1 MQFNRVDDNG
11 MKQAQD
17 LIFENGTVWAVS
29 TSGWSGNDRLEAEDL
44 GIEEKDVLDIFRLGN
59 KKLLPDA
66 VRIRLHGAR
75 SQVQGLMMRVGRP
88 FFIRGCYFVPD
99 KSLLGALEGLKMV
112 RLRQEQEVSRFLDG
126 YESMRWKMISDY
138 PVLES
143 AAWPTPEQIRARFAV
158 KWVVFQVTGTEARSS
173 DPEELIQAKREFQAE
188 LKGEYENLKTE
199 ILKEAHV
206 ALVDACRDIAERILQ
221 TGEKIT
227 ETTLKKPRGIIDQ
240 YLAVASLFDSQAI
253 RREVEK
259 LQEVVDGA
267 SAKSIRERPM
277 VARTFAA
284 SIKSL
289 GESIGDL
296 SGYSSD
302 GRMKRRLD
310 LGGKPSE
317 RENVEKQYFPGG
329 VKIGGLDVEFVPGDK
344 IDWKKRA
351 ANDMD

>member
-11 MKQAQD
+11 ARQAQD

-29 TSGWSGNDRLEAEDL
+29 TSGWSGNDRLEAGDL

-88 FFIRGCYFVPD
+88 FFIRGCYFIPD

-126 YESMRWKMISDY
+126 YENVKRQMIADY

-143 AAWPTPEQIRARFAV
+143 ATWPSPEQIRAQFDVR
-158 KWVVFQVTGTEARSS
+158 WVVFQVTGTEAKSS

-188 LKGEYENLKTE
+188 LKAEYENLKTE

-206 ALVDACRDIAERILQ
+206 ALVEACKEIADKILQ

-227 ETTLKKPRGIIDQ
+227 ETSLKKPRGIIDQ

-253 RREVEK
+253 RREVER
-259 LQEVVDGA
+259 LQEVIDSA
-267 SAKSIRERPM
+267 SAKSIRERPI

-302 GRMKRRLD
+302 GRVKRTLD
-310 LGGKPSE
+310 LG
-317 RENVEKQYFPGG
+317 NDPGPE
-329 VKIGGLDVEFVPGDK
+329 V
-344 IDWKKRA
+344 DWKKRA